1 MATELLIPT
10 ERLCSVTFSTY
21 SSDEIKKISC
31 KRITNVNTFDSLMH
45 PNSGGLYDVALGPAD
60 KLELCGTCGL
70 NYVHCPGHMGHIQ
83 LPLPVYHPVFFTSL
97 YRLLKCTCFNCCKL
111 LATKLKTDTLI
122 AQLKLLEGGYYS
134 VANMLENEGEIPDE
148 VEDILKQC
156 QQRRLRESSDNVTSK
171 HVVELRRYL
180 VDRYFKEGA
189 IEKEKCPHCGCPV
202 RKLRQQ
208 FGAKIFHR
216 PMKSKQGQMWVHM
229 RNENNSGR
237 EFKEDHSKKE
247 QLILPLE
254 AKQHM
259 EKVWQNDN
267 VILSLLF
274 GQQQQR
280 SATEKVN
287 IFFLSVI
294 PVPPSRFRPVSQV
307 LFRLDLFI
315 QNWQPVVRVL
325 VVFVGLDTGVE
336 WQEV

>member
-45 PNSGGLYDVALGPAD
+45 PNSGGLYDVALGPGD

-83 LPLPVYHPVFFTSL
+83 LPLPVYHPVFFSSL
-97 YRLLKCTCFNCCKL
+97 FRLLKCTCFNCCKL
-111 LATKLKTDTLI
+111 LATKSKTDTLVS
-122 AQLKLLEGGYYS
+122 QLRLLEGGYYS
-134 VANMLENEGEIPDE
+134 VANMIEDGGLTPEE
-148 VEDILKQC
+148 VKDILQRC
-156 QQRRLRESSDNVTSK
+156 QQRRYRENNENVTSK
-171 HVVELRRYL
+171 HMVELRRSL
-180 VDRYFKEGA
+180 VERYFKEGA
-189 IEKEKCPHCGCPV
+189 VEKAKCPHCNCPV

-216 PMKSKQGQMWVHM
+216 PMKSKQGQMWIHM
-229 RNENNSGR
+229 RNSNASGR
-237 EFKEDHSKKE
+237 EFADDHTKKE
-247 QLILPLE
+247 QLVLPLE
-254 AKQHM
+254 ARQHM

-267 VILSLLF
+267 IILSLLF

-280 SATEKVN
+280 SAIEKVN

-294 PVPPSRFRPVSQV
+294 PVPPSRFRPVS
-307 LFRLDLFI
+307 L
-315 QNWQPVVRVL
+315 
-325 VVFVGLDTGVE
+325 
-336 WQEV
+336 

>member
-31 KRITNVNTFDSLMH
+31 KRIINVNTFDSLMH
-45 PNSGGLYDVALGPAD
+45 PNSGGLYDVALGPGD

-83 LPLPVYHPVFFTSL
+83 LPLPVYHPVFFSSL
-97 YRLLKCTCFNCCKL
+97 HRLLKCTCFNCCKL

-122 AQLKLLEGGYYS
+122 TQLKLLEGGYYS
-134 VANMLENEGEIPDE
+134 VANMLEDGGDTPEELP
-148 VEDILKQC
+148 DILERC
-156 QQRRLRESSDNVTSK
+156 QQRKQRENNDNVTSK
-171 HVVELRRYL
+171 HVVELRRSL

-189 IEKEKCPHCGCPV
+189 VEKEKCPHCGCPV

-229 RNENNSGR
+229 RNETNSNTSGR
-237 EFKEDHSKKE
+237 EFADDHAKKE

-254 AKQHM
+254 VKQHM

-274 GQQQQR
+274 GQPQQR
-280 SATEKVN
+280 SAKEKVN

-294 PVPPSRFRPVSQV
+294 PVPPSRFRPVS
-307 LFRLDLFI
+307 F
-315 QNWQPVVRVL
+315 
-325 VVFVGLDTGVE
+325 
-336 WQEV
+336 